1 MRRQVTLAAALTVAV
16 LSTAAAMAQTAQPL
30 PPGARMLRGE
40 PKIEFIAKR
49 LNLTADQKKT
59 YDSLMEV
66 YRVSMEDEKRRMPE
80 ILQQIRELMTELSA
94 AEAAK
99 DTAKADAIRA
109 QIGKLRPGLGAEKE
123 LFDNLAAVLT
133 EEQRQDVALLRDW
146 LDKGP
151 PDTKIA
157 PTEVLKLARGLNL
170 AADQEEKL
178 KALENDFRTKINDPA
193 NVAEGVRDALYEQLV
208 KDISSILTPPQAE
221 KFRKRLELLKPDPN
235 ARPTPAPAATAPPA
249 PKPVAPPAAPPSGG
263 PGTPKPA
270 EPAKPADPPKP
281 TEPGKP

>member
-1 MRRQVTLAAALTVAV
+1 MRRQFFVAGALALAALLTG
-16 LSTAAAMAQTAQPL
+16 AAPAQTAQPL

-40 PKIEFIAKR
+40 QKIEFIARR

-59 YDSLMEV
+59 YDSLMDV
-66 YRVSMEDEKRRMPE
+66 YKVSMEDERRRMPE

-99 DTAKADAIRA
+99 DTAKAEAIRT

-123 LFDNLAAVLT
+123 LFDNLSAVLT
-133 EEQRQDVALLRDW
+133 EEQRQDLALLRDW

-157 PTEVLKLARGLNL
+157 PMEVLKLARGMNL
-170 AADQEEKL
+170 ASDQDEKL
-178 KALENDFRTKINDPA
+178 RALENDFRTKINDPA
-193 NVAEGVRDALYEQLV
+193 NAAESVRDTLYEQLV
-208 KDISSILTPPQAE
+208 KDIASILTPPQAE
-221 KFRKRLELLKPDPN
+221 KFRKRLELLKPDPS
-235 ARPTPAPAATAPPA
+235 ARPTPPAGAAAPAA
-249 PKPVAPPAAPPSGG
+249 PKPATPPAAPPAAT
-263 PGTPKPA
+263 PGSTPPP
-270 EPAKPADPPKP
+270 EPGKPADPPKP